1 MPSKSIQNK
10 CWKKSELED
19 MSELTSLMMNIW
31 FETCCVTY
39 MSSNVSEKLDNVILG
54 ELTHLNKEV
63 EELRGTVEDR
73 GKQIEYLMRTWKAQ
87 SDTSPLFTLSRARDN
102 ASWWV

>member
-1 MPSKSIQNK
+1 MPSKYIQNK
-10 CWKKSELED
+10 CWKKPELED

-39 MSSNVSEKLDNVILG
+39 MPSNVSEKLDNVILG
-54 ELTHLNKEV
+54 ELTHHNK

-73 GKQIEYLMRTWKAQ
+73 GKQ
-87 SDTSPLFTLSRARDN
+87 N
-102 ASWWV
+102 N